1 MLILALETATL
12 TGSVALVEASMP
24 EDASSPAMKIVG
36 EITLN
41 LQSTH
46 SERLMPS
53 LHNLFEEASLKIQDV
68 QGIALS
74 LGPGSFTG
82 LRIGVSTAKGLAYA
96 LKIPVVGVSTLGA
109 LACHGS

>member
-12 TGSVALVEASMP
+12 IGSVALVDASMP
-24 EDASSPAMKIVG
+24 EDASNLAMKVVG

-53 LHNLFEEASLKIQDV
+53 IHNLLEEASLKIHDL
-68 QGIALS
+68 QGISLS

-82 LRIGVSTAKGLAYA
+82 LRIGVSTVKGLAYA
-96 LKIPVVGVSTLGA
+96 LKIPVVGVSTLEA
-109 LACHGS
+109 LA